1 MHPLIVSAIAGDVRA
16 LGKALSEIEDGA
28 MDINELLV
36 DISKEAGSKIGN
48 AHVISNAHVIGITG
62 PPGVGKST
70 TTGALITEYR
80 KQNLRVAVLA
90 VDPSSPVTG
99 GALLGDR
106 IRMQAHALDE
116 GVFIRSMSSRG
127 QLGGLA
133 SATQAAAKVLDA
145 VGFDIVIVETVG
157 VGQSEVDV
165 VNAVDTV
172 VLVLAPG
179 AGDGIQAAK
188 AGILEIADIYVVNK
202 ADREGAEGVV
212 RELRSMMGLGI
223 TDTNSWS
230 PEIVTTT
237 ATTGL
242 GVPELV
248 AAISHHQTWA
258 IGSGNRDLR
267 IAIRAKIGLR
277 LAVLSALSN
286 QLELR
291 SGNLDAL
298 SAQVAAGKITTEEAV
313 KTILIE
319 LGISKP

>member
-1 MHPLIVSAIAGDVRA
+1 MLSLLEAAITGDVRA
-16 LGKALSEIEDGA
+16 LGKALSVIEDGTSEL
-28 MDINELLV
+28 NELL
-36 DISKEAGSKIGN
+36 AGLPDSSSALLIG
-48 AHVISNAHVIGITG
+48 VTG

-70 TTGALITEYR
+70 TTGALISEYR
-80 KQNLRVAVLA
+80 KQGLRVAVLA

-106 IRMQAHALDE
+106 IRMQEHALDE

-127 QLGGLA
+127 QLGGLS

-145 VGFDIVIVETVG
+145 VGFDVIIVETVG

-179 AGDGIQAAK
+179 AGDGVQAAK

-212 RELRSMMGLGI
+212 RELRSMIGLGAPSN
-223 TDTNSWS
+223 TSWT

-237 ATTGL
+237 ATTGQGL
-242 GVPELV
+242 TDLV
-248 AAISHHQTWA
+248 KAISSHHDWA
-258 IGSGNRDLR
+258 VASGDRALRSVERAKLNLRRAVLDSLEELMNLNESAVNALSSKVASGEISTESAVKQILRDL
-267 IAIRAKIGLR
+267 
-277 LAVLSALSN
+277 SN
-286 QLELR
+286 
-291 SGNLDAL
+291 S
-298 SAQVAAGKITTEEAV
+298 
-313 KTILIE
+313 
-319 LGISKP
+319 

>member
-28 MDINELLV
+28 IDINELLV
-36 DISKEAGSKIGN
+36 DISKEASSKIGK
-48 AHVISNAHVIGITG
+48 SHVIGITG

-106 IRMQAHALDE
+106 IRMQEHALDE

-133 SATQAAAKVLDA
+133 SATQATAKVLDA

-202 ADREGAEGVV
+202 ADRDGAEGVV

-223 TDTNSWS
+223 TDANSWS

-237 ATTGL
+237 AISGL
-242 GVPELV
+242 GLADLV
-248 AAISHHQTWA
+248 TAISHHQTWA

-267 IAIRAKIGLR
+267 IANRAKIGLR

-291 SGNLDAL
+291 SGNLDSL